1 MRDILQWTAPAPL
14 WPEAAAGASVAARR
28 DSLSRP
34 AILRFAS
41 DDFMDDF
48 LALMGNDPARLG
60 DYLARPETWRGPTP
74 AVAPVQNVPKFLQP
88 LTRLRLAAERKQRQL
103 TGGQGLEPVNSGL
116 PAALNT
122 GAPLKLYQ
130 PGHQRFYLVTSGLV
144 CARVGLPDH
153 AVNPARQ
160 EKVGFVVRRLMPP
173 GAVDPGAPLPAPGA
187 SWEEHALV
195 TDGSGRGWR
204 KVAASGGRA
213 DMLLAGEDQLPL
225 FGTNFTGEDGRRR
238 RVWAG
243 LIPTGKRESYMGAAA
258 LPPAGGGASQGGA
271 AAAVDPRM
279 MPLWLQV
286 TEPWKRLIEKSDAAR
301 AMQASPKSPLS
312 TDEPLPGDAQVASTK
327 TLREQI
333 QTISWY
339 ILLDFTKYLA
349 EHLPAV
355 WQVVKGQQPESTL
368 TNKPKE
374 LAVYNALKTTTLP
387 GSVITALTSPTVYT
401 NPAKVAPA
409 LYKAANVSANLR
421 DALRAV
427 TTFDANPNAEER
439 LESVAGSYDRDKP
452 SPTNATKPDP
462 AWPTFLFPLADPS
475 LAATAGP
482 LPSVTIPT
490 IAGEKAAQT
499 AGRKVDKLSDL
510 IEAALP
516 AQAPPPQS
524 QLPLAAQSALD
535 MRAGWFVLRCV
546 YERPECGPIDPPVV
560 SAPTA
565 PFQMAGF
572 FDPDAPAR
580 PVRIALP
587 IDTSP
592 AGLRKFDKNTA
603 FMISDMLCGQI
614 ERVKGMTLG
623 DLIRSVLPWPLHKD
637 LSVPDGGPCKSGG
650 GLEVGMICSL
660 SIPIITICALLLL
673 FIIVFL
679 LDIIFRW
686 APFFFICFP
695 LPGLSARKK
704 S

>member
-14 WPEAAAGASVAARR
+14 WAEAAAGASVAARR

-74 AVAPVQNVPKFLQP
+74 AVAPVQKVPKFLQP

-103 TGGQGLEPVNSGL
+103 AGAQGLAPAGGGAVL
-116 PAALNT
+116 PASLVT

-130 PGHQRFYLVTSGLV
+130 PGHQRFYLVTSCLV

-195 TDGSGRGWR
+195 TDGPGHGWR

-213 DMLLAGEDQLPL
+213 DALLAGEDLLPL
-225 FGTNFTGEDGRRR
+225 FGTNFTDEDGRRR

-243 LIPTGKRESYMGAAA
+243 LIPTGKRESYMGAPA
-258 LPPAGGGASQGGA
+258 LAGGGASQGGA
-271 AAAVDPRM
+271 SAAVDPRM

-301 AMQASPKSPLS
+301 AMQTSPKSPLS

-374 LAVYNALKTTTLP
+374 QAVYNALKTTTLP
-387 GSVITALTSPTVYT
+387 GSVVTALTSPTVYT

-421 DALRAV
+421 DALKAV

-475 LAATAGP
+475 LTATAGP

-490 IAGEKAAQT
+490 VAGETAAQT
-499 AGRKVDKLSDL
+499 AGRKVDKLAEL

-516 AQAPPPQS
+516 AQAAPPQS

-614 ERVKGMTLG
+614 QRVKGMTLG

-686 APFFFICFP
+686 VPFFFICFP
-695 LPGLSARKK
+695 LPGLSAKKK